1 MNRKYFAILAGA
13 LMLAWAGCQPT
24 IEDFPASSGSA
35 DFTRYVALGN
45 SLTAGYADGALYK
58 SAQANSYPA
67 ILARQFAKVGGGAFV
82 QPVVDNEVG
91 LFNNK
96 RVLGYATDCRG
107 ITGLSPVLAE
117 GNPVGLPNALA
128 PVGYAVNNLGVPGAK
143 TAHLIFPGYGN
154 PAGLIQQPPTA
165 NPYFVRFASSPQTSV
180 LADAMAQNPTFFSL
194 WIGNND
200 VLGYALAGGENN
212 PAGESITSMQVFNF
226 AYNTL
231 VETLTSQG
239 AKGVVA
245 NIPDITAIPFFNT
258 VPAMGL
264 LLDEQTAAA
273 LNGAYAQV
281 ENYIR
286 TVVGIPNFSYGFN
299 FKAGYNAFV
308 VEDRNFPYPLPKA
321 FRVRQAK
328 PGELILLTVPQ
339 DSLKCAGMGSFSI
352 EKQRPYGI
360 PQHFVLDEE
369 EIQNIKTAV
378 AAMNTTIKNLAEQKG
393 LAFVD
398 VATLLENAKTGMV
411 YDGINFTTTFVTGG
425 IFSLDGIHMNQ
436 RGAAIVANAFID
448 AINKKYGAS
457 IPKADITSY
466 PGIVFP

>member
-1 MNRKYFAILAGA
+1 MNRKYFAILSA
-13 LMLAWAGCQPT
+13 LILIAFAGCQPT
-24 IEDFPASSGSA
+24 IEDFPASNGNA

-67 ILARQFAKVGGGAFV
+67 ILARQLAKVGGGAFV
-82 QPVVDNEVG
+82 QPVVDNEIG
-91 LFNNK
+91 LFGNK
-96 RVLGYATDCRG
+96 RVLGYATDCKG
-107 ITGLSPVLAE
+107 VTSLSPVIAE
-117 GNPVGLPNALA
+117 GTPVGLPGALA
-128 PVGYAVNNLGVPGAK
+128 PVGYPVQNLGVPGAK
-143 TAHLIFPGYGN
+143 AAHLIFPGYGN
-154 PAGLIQQPPTA
+154 PAGLLTQPPSA
-165 NPYFVRFASSPQTSV
+165 NPYFVRFASSATTSV

-212 PAGESITSMQVFNF
+212 VGESITSMDVFNF

-231 VETLTSQG
+231 VETLTSGG

-245 NIPDITAIPFFNT
+245 NIPDITSIPFFNT

-264 LLDEQTAAA
+264 VLTEEQAAQ

-286 TVVGIPNFSYGFN
+286 TVVGIPNFSYGIS
-299 FKAGYNAFV
+299 FKAGVNPFV

-339 DSLKCAGMGSFSI
+339 DSLKCAGMGTFSL

-360 PQHFVLDEE
+360 PQNFVLDEE
-369 EIQNIKTAV
+369 EVQNIKTAV
-378 AAMNTTIKNLAEQKG
+378 ANMNATIKNLADQKG

-398 VATLLENAKTGMV
+398 VATLLESAKTGLV
-411 YDGINFTTTFVTGG
+411 YDGITFSTTFVTGG
-425 IFSLDGIHMNQ
+425 IFSLDGVHMNQ
-436 RGAAIVANAFID
+436 RGAAIVANAFIE

-457 IPKADITSY
+457 IPKADITAY

>member
-1 MNRKYFAILAGA
+1 MNRRYFNILAA
-13 LMLAWAGCQPT
+13 VLLLSFTGCQPT
-24 IEDFPASSGSA
+24 IEDFPASSGNA

-45 SLTAGYADGALYK
+45 SLTAGYADGTLYK

-67 ILARQFAKVGGGAFV
+67 ILARQFAKVGGGTFV
-82 QPVVDNEVG
+82 QPVVDNEIG
-91 LFNNK
+91 LFVNK
-96 RVLGYATDCRG
+96 RVLGFSTDCKG

-117 GNPVGLPNALA
+117 GSPVGLPAALA
-128 PVGYAVNNLGVPGAK
+128 PVGYPVQNLGVPGAK

-154 PAGLIQQPPTA
+154 PAGLLTQPPSA
-165 NPYFVRFASSPQTSV
+165 NPYYVRFASSASASV
-180 LADAMAQNPTFFSL
+180 LQDAMAQNPTFFSL

-200 VLGYALAGGENN
+200 VLGYALAGGEN
-212 PAGESITSMQVFNF
+212 PLGESITQTDVFNF

-231 VETLTSQG
+231 INTLTSNG

-245 NIPDITAIPFFNT
+245 NIPDITSIPYFNT

-264 LLDEQTAAA
+264 VLTAEQAAQ

-286 TVVGIPNFSYGFN
+286 TVVGIPNFSYNISFQ
-299 FKAGYNAFV
+299 AGPNPFV

-360 PQHFVLDEE
+360 PQHFVLDQE

-398 VATLLENAKTGMV
+398 VASLLETAKTGMV
-411 YDGINFTTTFVTGG
+411 YDGLNFTTTFVTGG
-425 IFSLDGIHMNQ
+425 IFSLDGVHMNQ

-448 AINKKYGAS
+448 AINNKYGAH
-457 IPKADITSY
+457 IPKADITAY